1 MYVIPLEVMKKE
13 DWPIYTRKTLTAVKK
28 KKKKN
33 NSLVEH
39 IDNIDQTDYVLY
51 LVIHGLWMIT
61 AMLIFK
67 FLFYYYPKEQSK
79 A

>member
-1 MYVIPLEVMKKE
+1 MYVIPLEVMKKG
-13 DWPIYTRKTLTAVKK
+13 DWPIYTRKTLTPI
-28 KKKKN
+28 KKN

-51 LVIHGLWMIT
+51 LVIHGLWMIR